1 LCNYITVAETMG
13 GLDALLASIT
23 SAIGHSQG
31 ITAAVVVGAAEG
43 SRTFGALSR

>member
-1 LCNYITVAETMG
+1 MAEAMG

-31 ITAAVVVGAAEG
+31 VTAAVIVGAAEG
-43 SRTFGALSR
+43 KNSFGALAR